1 MGELFQVICRLILH
15 MLECTAILVCRIKH
29 QMTRIC
35 LNILTCIVEI
45 VNDRWLQLWCDSR
58 IVFVTLLHT
67 HTCRILKQTTRRTI
81 TASATAAAAKVAASK
96 KGRKKTK
103 QNWVTHHTCCCLH
116 VPILKCVCVR
126 VFWMVGF
133 CFNPRFVHTSSET
146 FSFFPCVRMHLMCT
160 LALATS
166 LALKS
171 RSDLDR

>member
-58 IVFVTLLHT
+58 IVFVTSLHT

-81 TASATAAAAKVAASK
+81 TTPTRTTAAASAAKVAASK
-96 KGRKKTK
+96 RGRKKITK
-103 QNWVTHHTCCCLH
+103 QNWVTHHTCCCIH
-116 VPILKCVCVR
+116 VPILKCECV
-126 VFWMVGF
+126 FEYFEWLA
-133 CFNPRFVHTSSET
+133 FVSISVLWHTSSET
-146 FSFFPCVRMHLMCT
+146 FSFFPCV
-160 LALATS
+160 
-166 LALKS
+166 
-171 RSDLDR
+171 